1 MFLLFYSSS
10 FHMKVTTEMSKVFF
24 SVTYNSNKLLFTIR
38 HNSVSDVKD
47 YQANGCIQNR
57 TLTPP
62 YLTSPS
68 KLEMLLAQFIDPV
81 IFTEG
86 NSIQMSIII
95 VTYPEKLSTQIPLR
109 IVYTRKSQGKCTL
122 NLSLI
127 KLNQVNNLCSSI
139 LYYLFP
145 ILF

>member
-1 MFLLFYSSS
+1 
-10 FHMKVTTEMSKVFF
+10 
-24 SVTYNSNKLLFTIR
+24 
-38 HNSVSDVKD
+38 
-47 YQANGCIQNR
+47 
-57 TLTPP
+57 
-62 YLTSPS
+62 
-68 KLEMLLAQFIDPV
+68 MLLAQFIDPV

-95 VTYPEKLSTQIPLR
+95 VTYPEKLSTQIPLK
-109 IVYTRKSQGKCTL
+109 IVYTRKSQGKCSL

-139 LYYLFP
+139 LNSLFS